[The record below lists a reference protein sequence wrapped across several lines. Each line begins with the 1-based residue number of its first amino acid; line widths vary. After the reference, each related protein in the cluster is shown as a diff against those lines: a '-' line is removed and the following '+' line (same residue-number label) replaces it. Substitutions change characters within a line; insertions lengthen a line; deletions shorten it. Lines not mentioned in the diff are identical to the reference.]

1 MCLHMSEQA
10 QEPIKPV
17 KADYPRY
24 KSWSDRKAAWA
35 AIDPDKPLSKRER
48 VFIAEYA
55 KDMNASA
62 ALQRAGWTKGKRVDL
77 LASRLMKRANIAKA
91 AEAVALAREKDSE
104 VTVERIVK
112 QYSTYA
118 FSEGTG
124 PILHSHVLQAL
135 EMLAKWKRMTAPESV
150 VTVPV
155 QFTFIAAPELVQ
167 DGKLLEAQPTLALT
181 TDSREKPR

>member
-1 MCLHMSEQA
+1 MSDQA

-35 AIDPDKPLSKRER
+35 AIDPDKPLTRKER
-48 VFIAEYA
+48 AFIAEYA
-55 KDMNASA
+55 KDLNASA
-62 ALQRAGWTKGKRVDL
+62 ALQRAGVTRGKRVDM
-77 LASRLMKRANIAKA
+77 LASRIMKRANVAKA
-91 AEAVALAREKDSE
+91 AESVALERERASE
-104 VTVERIVK
+104 VSVERIVK

-167 DGKLLEAQPTLALT
+167 DGKLVEVQPTLP
-181 TDSREKPR
+181 KPRLEP

>member
-10 QEPIKPV
+10 QEPAKPL
-17 KADYPRY
+17 R
-24 KSWSDRKAAWA
+24 SDGKRFPSSAERMAKRR
-35 AIDPDKPLSKRER
+35 AIDPDKPLTKRER
-48 VFIAEYA
+48 VIIAEFA
-55 KDMNASA
+55 KDLNLSGAVARS
-62 ALQRAGWTKGKRVDL
+62 GL
-77 LASRLMKRANIAKA
+77 LRNPDKRANEIKQRANVAKA
-91 AEAVALAREKDSE
+91 LERVVEEREKASE
-104 VTVERIVK
+104 VSVERIVK

-118 FSEGTG
+118 FHEGTG

-167 DGKLLEAQPTLALT
+167 DGKLVEAQPTLALT